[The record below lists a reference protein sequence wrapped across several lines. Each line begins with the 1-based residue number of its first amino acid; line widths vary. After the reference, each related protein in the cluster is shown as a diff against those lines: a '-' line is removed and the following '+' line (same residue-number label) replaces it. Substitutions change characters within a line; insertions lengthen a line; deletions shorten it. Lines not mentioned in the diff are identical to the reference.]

1 MPARDLKIDPL
12 LHHPERHGIYT
23 VKIKITLRL
32 YFTSLFH
39 DDYELQIQN
48 FCRFV
53 KILEY
58 RNFLHDRTIFL
69 DARFQAR
76 SKVFNFSLFAENQS
90 FRKFEMKKRKNLF
103 RN

>member
-23 VKIKITLRL
+23 VKITLRL

-39 DDYELQIQN
+39 DNYELQIQSSG
-48 FCRFV
+48 FV
-53 KILEY
+53 IAIFAHD
-58 RNFLHDRTIFL
+58 FLHDRTIFL
-69 DARFQAR
+69 DARFEAR
-76 SKVFNFSLFAENQS
+76 SKIFNLSLFEENRS
-90 FRKFEMKKRKNLF
+90 FQKFAMKKLKNPF

>member
-32 YFTSLFH
+32 YFTSPFH
-39 DDYELQIQN
+39 DNYELQIQN

-53 KILEY
+53 KRVI
-58 RNFLHDRTIFL
+58 RSRISIF
-69 DARFQAR
+69 
-76 SKVFNFSLFAENQS
+76 
-90 FRKFEMKKRKNLF
+90 KKRAQNLYTGGF
-103 RN
+103 RGEKSRGKTRFEK